1 MTKNGKKYKVRYANN
16 NSNINSPG
24 LRSRT
29 KAKNQNLNV
38 LNETKF
44 NFSEIKTPSSMH
56 SLTLE
61 LAKERLILDL
71 RDLTPFF
78 FLLRIERFPY
88 ATEDTG
94 FQFLNQ
100 EMERVNCMTANF

>member
-71 RDLTPFF
+71 RDLMPFF
-78 FLLRIERFPY
+78 FSPE
-88 ATEDTG
+88 
-94 FQFLNQ
+94 N
-100 EMERVNCMTANF
+100 